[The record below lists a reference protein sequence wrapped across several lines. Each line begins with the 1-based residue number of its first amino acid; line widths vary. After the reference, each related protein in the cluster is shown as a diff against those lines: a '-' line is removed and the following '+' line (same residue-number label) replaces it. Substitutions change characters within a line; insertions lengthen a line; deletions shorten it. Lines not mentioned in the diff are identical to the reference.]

1 MPNIRIQTELP
12 GPKSKAW
19 LDRRAAAIPRG
30 VYAGTPIFIR
40 SAEGATFED
49 LDGNR
54 FIDLCG
60 GIGCINVGHRN
71 PRVVAAIR
79 RQLDAFLH
87 MCFQVTGYE
96 SYVELAEK
104 LNQLTPGNF
113 PKKTFFVNSGA
124 EAVENAVKIARSHT
138 GRSAVICFEDGFHG
152 RTMMGLSL
160 TSKTHPYK
168 AGFGPFLSDVY
179 RIPYGVPARDRP
191 ITKCHPERSRRC
203 EAEAAESKDLYFD
216 PAYYERMLEDIF
228 ARVVAAEH
236 VAAVVIEP
244 VLGEG
249 GFVVPPAGFLEVLD
263 ATCKRHGIVFVAD
276 EVQTGFGR
284 TGTLFASEQFAI
296 EPDLILTAKSLGGGL
311 PLAAITGRTEIMDA
325 PGPGG
330 LGGTFGGNPAA
341 CAAAL
346 AVIEEFADG
355 HLLRRANELSA
366 QFRQRALG
374 WQKEYDFIADVR
386 GLGAMQAIEFAHPGR
401 DREPNAA
408 AAKKVIQHSLKHGVL
423 LLGAGTHDNV
433 IRILMPLTT
442 SDEEFGEALD
452 VIGDGLTYAASEL
465 GLVTAAAGTIM

>member
-1 MPNIRIQTELP
+1 MPAIRIQTELP

-54 FIDLCG
+54 FLDLCG

-71 PRVVAAIR
+71 RRVVAALR
-79 RQLDAFLH
+79 RQLESFLH

-104 LNQLTPGNF
+104 LNQLTPGDF

-138 GRSAVICFEDGFHG
+138 GRAAVLCFEDAFHG
-152 RTMMGLSL
+152 RTLMGMGL

-168 AGFGPFLSDVY
+168 TGFGPFPSDIY
-179 RIPYGVPARDRP
+179 RIPYGVTSRARN
-191 ITKCHPERSRRC
+191 RC
-203 EAEAAESKDLYFD
+203 GATLDAAYF
-216 PAYYERMLEDIF
+216 ERMLEDVF
-228 ARVVAAEH
+228 RQVVAAEQ
-236 VAAVVIEP
+236 VAAVVVEP

-249 GFVVPPAGFLEVLD
+249 GFVVPPAGFLEALD
-263 ATCKRHGIVFVAD
+263 AACKRHGIVFVAD

-284 TGTLFASEQFAI
+284 TGTLFASEQFKI

-311 PLAAITGRTEIMDA
+311 PIAAITGRAEIMDA

-355 HLLRRANELSA
+355 HLLRRANELGA
-366 QFRQRALG
+366 QFRQRALA
-374 WQKEYDFIADVR
+374 WQREYDFIGDVR
-386 GLGAMQAIEFAHPGR
+386 GLGAMQAIEFNHPGH
-401 DREPNAA
+401 DREPFGA
-408 AAKKVIQHSLKHGVL
+408 AAKKVIQYGLKHGVL

-433 IRILMPLTT
+433 IRILMPLVI
-442 SDEEFGEALD
+442 SDEEFGEAMD
-452 VIGDGLTYAASEL
+452 VIEGGLEYATSEL
-465 GLVTAAAGTIM
+465 GLAAAAKY

>member
-1 MPNIRIQTELP
+1 MAAIRIQTELP

-138 GRSAVICFEDGFHG
+138 GRSAVICFEDAFHG

-179 RIPYGVPARDRP
+179 RIPYGVPAR
-191 ITKCHPERSRRC
+191 ERST
-203 EAEAAESKDLYFD
+203 AVPDAPYL
-216 PAYYERMLEDIF
+216 ERMLEDIF
-228 ARVVAAEH
+228 ARVVAAEQ
-236 VAAVVIEP
+236 VAAVIIEP

-263 ATCKRHGIVFVAD
+263 ATCKKHGIVFVAD

-311 PLAAITGRTEIMDA
+311 PLAAITGRAEIMDA

-330 LGGTFGGNPAA
+330 LGGTFGGNPAS

-355 HLLRRANELSA
+355 HLLRRANELGA
-366 QFRQRALG
+366 QFRQRALA

-386 GLGAMQAIEFAHPGR
+386 GLGAMQAIEFSQPGNPS
-401 DREPNAA
+401 EPNAP

-433 IRILMPLTT
+433 IRILMPLVI
-442 SDEEFGEALD
+442 SDDEFGEAMD
-452 VIGDGLTYAASEL
+452 VIGDGLAYAVGKLPVFASEV
-465 GLVTAAAGTIM
+465 GVTA

>member
-1 MPNIRIQTELP
+1 MAAIRINTELP

-19 LDRRAAAIPRG
+19 HDRRAAAIPRG

-104 LNQLTPGNF
+104 LNALTPGNF

-138 GRSAVICFEDGFHG
+138 GRSAVICFEDAFHG

-168 AGFGPFLSDVY
+168 AGFGPFASDVY
-179 RIPYGVPARDRP
+179 RIPYGIPAR
-191 ITKCHPERSRRC
+191 ERLNRK
-203 EAEAAESKDLYFD
+203 AAPDAAYF
-216 PAYYERMLEDIF
+216 ERMLTDIF
-228 ARVVAAEH
+228 HQVVAAEH

-263 ATCKRHGIVFVAD
+263 ATCKKHGIVFVAD

-284 TGTLFASEQFAI
+284 TGTLFASEQFAV

-311 PLAAITGRTEIMDA
+311 PLAAITGRAEIMDA
-325 PGPGG
+325 PSPGG

-355 HLLRRANELSA
+355 HLLRRANELGA
-366 QFRQRALG
+366 QFRRRALA
-374 WQKEYDFIADVR
+374 WQKEYDFIGDVR
-386 GLGAMQAIEFAHPGR
+386 GLGAMQAIEFSQRSSEKGQPG
-401 DREPNAA
+401 EPNAA
-408 AAKKVIQHSLKHGVL
+408 AAKKVIQYSLKHGVL

-433 IRILMPLTT
+433 IRILMPLVI
-442 SDEEFGEALD
+442 SDEEFGEAMD
-452 VIGDGLTYAASEL
+452 VIESGLEYATCEL
-465 GLVTAAAGTIM
+465 GLAAAAKY